1 MRSTINV
8 RNEPLVVNEQ
18 QMLNRIL
25 AVLQSSN
32 DLRYFVQYEF
42 VNFAP
47 ALFDAVSMRKT
58 PKAAL
63 NHILD
68 VNSHLADST
77 VLSAV
82 SIVIDGGYFL
92 HAVVWKTPCTYGDVI
107 KNYVSYVQRHYPNH
121 PVIIVFDGY
130 GAQLSTKVVEQSRR
144 ASKVTSAVI
153 AVSPQINTSTT
164 QAEFLGN
171 GANKTSLIK
180 LVSEELRAVG
190 ILTRQ
195 AEADADHLIVS
206 TALEYSKGDL
216 GVHVVSKDA
225 DVMISL
231 LHLKPPG
238 ELIILI
244 HSQLGGLQPKY
255 VDTPSFSWPFEGSD
269 SFCPCLHRN

>member
-1 MRSTINV
+1 MRSTVKV
-8 RNEPLVVNEQ
+8 RNEALVVNEQ

-25 AVLQSSN
+25 SVLQTSN
-32 DLRYFVQYEF
+32 DLRDFVQYEF

-58 PKAAL
+58 AKAAL

-68 VNSHLADST
+68 VNSHLVDSS
-77 VLSAV
+77 VLGPV
-82 SIVIDGGYFL
+82 PVVIDGGHFL
-92 HAVVWKTPCTYGDVI
+92 HAIVWNTTCTYSGVI
-107 KNYVSYVQRHYPNH
+107 QRHYPNRL
-121 PVIIVFDGY
+121 VIVVFDGY

-144 ASKVTSAVI
+144 ASKVSSAAI

-180 LVSEELRAVG
+180 LVSTELRAVG

-195 AEADADHLIVS
+195 AEANADNLIVS
-206 TALEYSKGDL
+206 TALEYSNVDL

-225 DVMISL
+225 GSWYLCFIAT
-231 LHLKPPG
+231 HLV
-238 ELIILI
+238 
-244 HSQLGGLQPKY
+244 SRSY
-255 VDTPSFSWPFEGSD
+255 
-269 SFCPCLHRN
+269 